1 MLDHVGYQHQP
12 LNQFAK
18 INITIRDLIQHQT
31 SSAKSQL
38 GSSLQDILVF
48 ADQAGL
54 CQRLLDFVETCAM
67 WTPEIR
73 CGKKCPTWINIL
85 EEIEVAIANW
95 CKLGTAKVDG
105 CFLVYPV
112 YPTCFI
118 IFLIFYVFCSPLYA
132 GWLQDSGESSWGS
145 SHGLKTVEQIL
156 EIPNIQESLYIY
168 IYTIYS
174 LYKSIL

>member
-1 MLDHVGYQHQP
+1 MSFRVDVRSSWLSTSTVEQCW
-12 LNQFAK
+12 
-18 INITIRDLIQHQT
+18 T

-95 CKLGTAKVDG
+95 CKLGCKLGTAKFDG
-105 CFLVYPV
+105 CFLI
-112 YPTCFI
+112 YPTFFI
-118 IFLIFYVFCSPLYA
+118 IFPIFYVFFVPSLRWLTPGFWRKLLRVEPRTQA
-132 GWLQDSGESSWGS
+132 GGANPWNTQYPRIS
-145 SHGLKTVEQIL
+145 
-156 EIPNIQESLYIY
+156 IY
-168 IYTIYS
+168 IYNIYTQYIVYIN
-174 LYKSIL
+174 LFCNIL

>member
-1 MLDHVGYQHQP
+1 M

-95 CKLGTAKVDG
+95 CKLGCKLGTAKFDG
-105 CFLVYPV
+105 CFLI
-112 YPTCFI
+112 YPTSFI
-118 IFLIFYVFCSPLYA
+118 IFPIFYVFFLSPLYA

-145 SHGLKTVEQIL
+145 SHGLKTLEQIL
-156 EIPNIQESLYIY
+156 EIPNIQESLSIY
-168 IYTIYS
+168 IYTIYIVYIN
-174 LYKSIL
+174 LFCNIL

>member
-67 WTPEIR
+67 
-73 CGKKCPTWINIL
+73 
-85 EEIEVAIANW
+85 
-95 CKLGTAKVDG
+95 
-105 CFLVYPV
+105 
-112 YPTCFI
+112 
-118 IFLIFYVFCSPLYA
+118 
-132 GWLQDSGESSWGS
+132 
-145 SHGLKTVEQIL
+145 
-156 EIPNIQESLYIY
+156 
-168 IYTIYS
+168 
-174 LYKSIL
+174 